1 MEAYLYMRY
10 YHFILIPFITMAGK
24 KYRAA
29 LEKIDVL
36 KKYELAEAVKL
47 TKEVSY
53 AKFGGSVEVHVQTAC
68 NPKYNDQQI
77 RGTVV
82 LPNGTGKTMRV
93 ACFVGDELVETAKA
107 AGADIAGN
115 KELLTAIEAGNFDFD
130 VLITTPDMMRD
141 LAKVAKALGPK
152 GLMPSPKTGTVTP
165 NIAQAIDEVKKGRV
179 EFKLD
184 KTGNV
189 HVGVG
194 KLSFSDEKLAEN
206 ITALLRAIVE
216 NKPAG
221 IKGRL
226 FKKVVLAPTMGP
238 GVGLQWGE

>member
-1 MEAYLYMRY
+1 
-10 YHFILIPFITMAGK
+10 
-24 KYRAA
+24 
-29 LEKIDVL
+29 
-36 KKYELAEAVKL
+36 
-47 TKEVSY
+47 
-53 AKFGGSVEVHVQTAC
+53 
-68 NPKYNDQQI
+68 
-77 RGTVV
+77 
-82 LPNGTGKTMRV
+82 
-93 ACFVGDELVETAKA
+93 
-107 AGADIAGN
+107 
-115 KELLTAIEAGNFDFD
+115 
-130 VLITTPDMMRD
+130 
-141 LAKVAKALGPK
+141 
-152 GLMPSPKTGTVTP
+152 MPSPKTGTVTP

-206 ITALLRAIVE
+206 ITALLKAIVE
-216 NKPAG
+216 NKPTG

>member
-1 MEAYLYMRY
+1 M
-10 YHFILIPFITMAGK
+10 PGK

-29 LEKIDVL
+29 AEKVDVL
-36 KKYELAEAVKL
+36 KKYELSEAVALAKA
-47 TKEVSY
+47 VNY
-53 AKFGGSVEVHVQTAC
+53 AKFGGSLEVHVQTFC

-82 LPNGTGKTMRV
+82 LPHGTGKTVKV
-93 ACFVGDELVETAKA
+93 AVFAGEELHADAKS
-107 AGADIAGN
+107 AGADIVGN
-115 KELLTAIEAGNFDFD
+115 ADLLKDIEAGKMDFD

-152 GLMPSPKTGTVTP
+152 GLMPSPKTGTVTT
-165 NIAQAIDEVKKGRV
+165 NIAQAIDEIKKGRV

-189 HVGVG
+189 HVAVG
-194 KLSFSDEKLAEN
+194 KISFADDKLADN
-206 ITALLRAIVE
+206 ITSLLKALVE
-216 NKPAG
+216 AKPTG
-221 IKGRL
+221 IKGKL

-238 GVGLQWGE
+238 GVGLAWTE